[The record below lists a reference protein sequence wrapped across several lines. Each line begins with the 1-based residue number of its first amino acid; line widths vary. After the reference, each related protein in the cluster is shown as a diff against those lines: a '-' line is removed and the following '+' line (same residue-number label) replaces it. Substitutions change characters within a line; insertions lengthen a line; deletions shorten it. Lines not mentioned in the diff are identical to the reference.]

1 MTHAL
6 QYLVDGLSIGSL
18 YALYALSLAL
28 TFSVMRLINFAT
40 GELIMITGYV
50 LVVMSDLPLP
60 VLLLLALTVTTV
72 VALIIERVAFRP
84 VRGADPLTLLV
95 TSFAVSYLLQSLA
108 TMAFTSIPRSTEL
121 MSGLTTSIAVGPLVF
136 SRLNLVILGTA
147 IVLLFGVVAILKKT
161 TVGVQM
167 RAAAEDFGMT
177 RLLGVSAN
185 KVIAAAFAGSGL
197 LAGVAGILFVAQT
210 GTITPT
216 LGVTPLLYA
225 FIASIVG
232 GLGSMLGAVLGG
244 FGLGL
249 IQVLGQ
255 VALPDSLG
263 PYRDALVFVVVL
275 GVLIL
280 KPDGLIVPRSQL
292 KRV

>member
-1 MTHAL
+1 MTNTF

-50 LVVMSDLPLP
+50 LVVMSGLPLP
-60 VLLLLALTVTTV
+60 VLLLVALTVTAV
-72 VALIIERVAFRP
+72 IALIIERLAFRP

-95 TSFAVSYLLQSLA
+95 TSFAVSYLLQSVA
-108 TMAFTSIPRSTEL
+108 TMTFTSIPRSTEL
-121 MSGLTTSIAVGPLVF
+121 MSGLTASIKVGTLVF

-147 IVLLFGVVAILKKT
+147 VVLLLCVVTVLKQT
-161 TVGVQM
+161 TLGVQM

-185 KVIAAAFAGSGL
+185 KVIAVAFLGSGL
-197 LAGVAGILFVAQT
+197 LAGAAGILFVAQT
-210 GTITPT
+210 GTVTPT

-255 VALPDSLG
+255 VALPDNLS
-263 PYRDALVFVVVL
+263 PYRDALVFLVVL

-280 KPDGLIVPRSQL
+280 KPDGLIVPRSQT